1 MNNWIIYS
9 FKWTLHPLFFCSIKC
24 SLVAFAPLLPGS
36 SRPEPFIH
44 FYFSGAAGGGASNKL
59 VPLPKHRERRTEWN
73 RLCLP
78 RGVSVHVSR
87 WTLKIISPNLSFFT
101 SSLLLHFLWL
111 RAQITSA
118 SNKHSVCSYSV
129 LVISKWEIGWN
140 CVVCVSV
147 CWREWGTEVFRCVC
161 MATGTFMCV
170 HTSVRFIISWEI
182 WRWKMWLRLMMSLTQ
197 QRDDQ
202 PGEEENQGEGRKMM
216 IPVEGD
222 VFVFHQLALLQ
233 LRIFHQNQENL
244 CHEHTQ
250 TPTLGLLF
258 LSSD

>member
-1 MNNWIIYS
+1 
-9 FKWTLHPLFFCSIKC
+9 
-24 SLVAFAPLLPGS
+24 
-36 SRPEPFIH
+36 
-44 FYFSGAAGGGASNKL
+44 
-59 VPLPKHRERRTEWN
+59 
-73 RLCLP
+73 
-78 RGVSVHVSR
+78 
-87 WTLKIISPNLSFFT
+87 
-101 SSLLLHFLWL
+101 
-111 RAQITSA
+111 
-118 SNKHSVCSYSV
+118 
-129 LVISKWEIGWN
+129 
-140 CVVCVSV
+140 
-147 CWREWGTEVFRCVC
+147 
-161 MATGTFMCV
+161 
-170 HTSVRFIISWEI
+170 
-182 WRWKMWLRLMMSLTQ
+182 MMSLTQ